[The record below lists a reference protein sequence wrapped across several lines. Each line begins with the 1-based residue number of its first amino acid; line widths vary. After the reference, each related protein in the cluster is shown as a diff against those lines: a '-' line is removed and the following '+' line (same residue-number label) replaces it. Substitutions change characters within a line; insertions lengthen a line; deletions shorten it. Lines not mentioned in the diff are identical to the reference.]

1 LTGRA
6 GCTGRI
12 IVVGFGLDFN
22 QLYRDLHY
30 VAVLKREKG

>member
-1 LTGRA
+1 M
-6 GCTGRI
+6 
-12 IVVGFGLDFN
+12 GFGLDFN